1 MGLEII
7 SLTSIVKPRMITGF
21 PVNSSLSLAQSVY
34 KSLVLDIVS
43 K

>member
-1 MGLEII
+1 MGLGII
-7 SLTSIVKPRMITGF
+7 SLTSIVKPGIITGF
-21 PVNSSLSLAQSVY
+21 PINGSLSLAQSVY